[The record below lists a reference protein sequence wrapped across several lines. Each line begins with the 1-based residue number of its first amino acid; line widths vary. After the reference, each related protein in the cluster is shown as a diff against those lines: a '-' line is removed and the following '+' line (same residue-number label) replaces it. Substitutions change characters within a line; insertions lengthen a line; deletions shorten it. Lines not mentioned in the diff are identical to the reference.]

1 MKGDR
6 LGRGRAAAVLGP
18 EAMFVPRLEV
28 VRARRRRGFSAGL
41 GAGLEEPEEVL
52 GGGCRR
58 GGGGTGN
65 QEWLGLQRLRR
76 RLQVGV
82 WRRRLS
88 EVLVHNLFTANPAL
102 EGLCGERGRVIYVR
116 RGRSSWWRKQGFR

>member
-1 MKGDR
+1 MHEWGQSFRLFKVAAWKGCRNGGSGRGQGVCVRGGRERCRGGRAGVKGGR

-28 VRARRRRGFSAGL
+28 VRARRRRGFSAGP

-65 QEWLGLQRLRR
+65 QEW
-76 RLQVGV
+76 
-82 WRRRLS
+82 
-88 EVLVHNLFTANPAL
+88 
-102 EGLCGERGRVIYVR
+102 
-116 RGRSSWWRKQGFR
+116 